1 MALPPAS
8 SDVGK
13 LATGVAL
20 ERAVQEW
27 ADAIGAENVIRDGPE
42 IRSAENATFRSDREV
57 TAILRPASREQVQAC
72 VRIAAATRIP
82 LYPVSGG
89 KNWGYGSRLP
99 AADGCAILDLR
110 RLNRIV
116 DFSEEL
122 AYVTVEPGVTQ
133 GELLAFLKERRS
145 NLWIDATGASPEAS
159 VLGNT
164 VERGF
169 GHTPYSDHFAH
180 ACGLEIVLPS
190 GEVIDTGFAR
200 FTNAKAA
207 PLYNYG
213 FGPAID
219 GLFSQS
225 GFGIVTRM
233 TVWLMPR
240 PEYFQAFFFTAEQHE
255 DLAAIVEAL
264 RPLRLDGTLR
274 SAVHIGNDYKVLS
287 GLRQYP
293 WEETG
298 GQTPLAPEMLA
309 PFRKKLNFGAWSAS
323 GALYGTRI
331 QVAEARRRLRG
342 ALRGRASRLKF
353 LDDRM
358 LRLASTVA
366 RPFQWITGWD
376 LTRTLDLVKPLI
388 GLQQGIPT
396 DQPLKSCYWRKRRP
410 AAQKM
415 DPDADRCGLL
425 WFAPVL
431 PTRGED
437 ALRAADIAREVV
449 LRHGFEPALS
459 LTLLTE
465 RAIGCVI
472 SIGYDRDVPGEDD
485 RALACHD
492 ELVERFADEGYYPY
506 RLGIQSM
513 HLMRRPTPYND
524 FLQSVRETLDPAGIL
539 APGRY
544 DPRA

>member
-1 MALPPAS
+1 M
-8 SDVGK
+8 
-13 LATGVAL
+13 VAETL
-20 ERAVQEW
+20 ENAIQDWV
-27 ADAIGAENVIRDGPE
+27 AAIGAENVVCDGDRLE
-42 IRSAENATFRSDREV
+42 AAATATFRTSQTV
-57 TAILRPASREQVQAC
+57 PSILLPSSREEVQAC
-72 VRIAAATRIP
+72 VRIAARAGVP

-89 KNWGYGSRLP
+89 RNWGYGSRVP
-99 AADGCAILDLR
+99 AASGCAILDLR

-133 GELLAFLKERRS
+133 RQLIEFLAQRNS
-145 NLWIDATGASPEAS
+145 SLWMDATGASPEAS

-180 ACGLEIVLPS
+180 ACGLEVVLPS
-190 GEVIDTGFAR
+190 GEVLETGFAR
-200 FTNAKAA
+200 FDNAKTA
-207 PLYNYG
+207 PLYGYG
-213 FGPAID
+213 FGPVLD

-225 GFGIVTRM
+225 GLGIVTRM
-233 TVWLMPR
+233 SVWLMPR
-240 PEYFQAFFFTAEQHE
+240 PVYFQAFFFTANRHE
-255 DLAAIVEAL
+255 ELASVVDAL

-298 GQTPLAPEMLA
+298 GRTPLTPDALA
-309 PFRKKLNFGAWSAS
+309 PFRKQLNFGAWSGS
-323 GALYGTRI
+323 GALYGSKS
-331 QVAEARRRLRG
+331 QVAGARRALRQV
-342 ALRGRASRLKF
+342 LRGRVARLTF

-358 LRLASTVA
+358 LGLAGRLAG
-366 RPFQWITGWD
+366 PFQALTGWD
-376 LTRTLDLVKPLI
+376 LSRTLDLVKPLI
-388 GLQQGIPT
+388 GLQKGVPT
-396 DQPLKSCYWRKRRP
+396 DQPLKSCYWRKRGPIP
-410 AAQKM
+410 APM
-415 DPDADRCGLL
+415 DPDRDRCGLL

-431 PTRGED
+431 PTRGAD
-437 ALRAADIAREVV
+437 ATRASDLAGEIV

-485 RALACHD
+485 RAMACHD
-492 ELVERFADEGYYPY
+492 ELVGRFADEGYYPY

-513 HLMRRPTPYND
+513 GLMQRPNSYNRL
-524 FLQSVRETLDPAGIL
+524 LQAIYQTVDPAGIL

-544 DPRA
+544 RP